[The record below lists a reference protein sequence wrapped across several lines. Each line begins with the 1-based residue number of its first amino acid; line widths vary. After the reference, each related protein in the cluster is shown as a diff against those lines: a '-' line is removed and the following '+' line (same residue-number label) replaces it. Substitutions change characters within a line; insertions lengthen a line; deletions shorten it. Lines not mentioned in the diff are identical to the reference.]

1 MGTDN
6 IHHKKKAKSFERNKP
21 VKEAGKRFLI
31 VCEGE
36 KTEPN
41 YFKEIRHNLRL
52 QTATVEICGECG
64 SDPVSVYQHAVELF
78 EKEKGASF
86 DSVFCIID
94 KDSHKNLD
102 KAIRLIKSREGRFV
116 AVLSYP
122 CFEYWLLLHHV
133 LYRESF
139 VGTAKKSIADVVLS
153 ELKKHDKAYTKGG
166 RGVWLRYKDKLSFAL
181 GNSREMKKIADASGN
196 PNPSTN
202 VHELVELL
210 ISLNQPAGKKL

>member
-6 IHHKKKAKSFERNKP
+6 IHHRKKAQSFERKKP

-41 YFKEIRHNLRL
+41 YFKEIRHDLRL

-64 SDPVSVYQHAVELF
+64 SDPISVYQHAVDLF

-86 DSVFCIID
+86 DTVFCIID

-102 KAIRLIKSREGRFV
+102 RAIGLINAKEGKFV

-133 LYRESF
+133 LHRESF
-139 VGTAKKSIADVVLS
+139 VRTAKKSIGESVFS
-153 ELKKHDKAYTKGG
+153 ELKKHDKSYAKGG
-166 RGVWLRYKDKLSFAL
+166 KGVWLRYKEKLSFAIN
-181 GNSREMKKIADASGN
+181 NSREMKKVADASGN

-210 ISLNQPAGKKL
+210 TNLNKPGGHKA